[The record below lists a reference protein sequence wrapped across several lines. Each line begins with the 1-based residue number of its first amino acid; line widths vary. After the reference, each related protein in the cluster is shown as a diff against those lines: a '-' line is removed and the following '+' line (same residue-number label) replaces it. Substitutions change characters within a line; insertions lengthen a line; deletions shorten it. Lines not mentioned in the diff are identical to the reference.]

1 MKSTTTGDKKART
14 HELILDTAAKAI
26 RRGGYA
32 GVSVA
37 ELMKEAGLTHGGF
50 YAHFASRNAM
60 LAEAMARASELS
72 SKALTPAVHRAVAEG
87 KSPLRA
93 LVENYLR
100 DAHLEAVEHGC
111 PIAALG
117 SEICRQPQEVR
128 AVALQQIDS
137 LRSAIAQALPAQANK
152 DSADAI
158 MATLV
163 GSLQL
168 ARAYGNNDAGRQLLA
183 ASRRAVL
190 AQYDP
195 AQCEQV
201 QYSNTKQ

>member
-50 YAHFASRNAM
+50 YAHFTSRTAM

-72 SKALTPAVHRAVAEG
+72 SKALAPSVQHAVAEG

-93 LVENYLR
+93 LVEHYLS

-117 SEICRQPQEVR
+117 SEICRQPEEVR
-128 AVALQQIDS
+128 AVAVQQMAA
-137 LRSAIAQALPAQANK
+137 LRNAIARALPVQANTANTDST
-152 DSADAI
+152 DSADVI

-168 ARAYGNNDAGRQLLA
+168 ARAYGNNTAGRQLLA

-190 AQYDP
+190 AQYDLT
-195 AQCEQV
+195 QRDL
-201 QYSNTKQ
+201 T

>member
-50 YAHFASRNAM
+50 YAHFASRTAM
-60 LAEAMARASELS
+60 LAEAMTRASELS
-72 SKALTPAVHRAVAEG
+72 SKALAPSVQHAVAEG

-93 LVENYLR
+93 LVEHYLS
-100 DAHLEAVEHGC
+100 DAHLDAVEHGC

-117 SEICRQPQEVR
+117 SEICRQPEEVR
-128 AVALQQIDS
+128 AVAVQQMAT
-137 LRSAIAQALPAQANK
+137 LRNTIARALPAQANTAST
-152 DSADAI
+152 DSADVI

-168 ARAYGNNDAGRQLLA
+168 ARAYGNNAAGRQLLA

-190 AQYDP
+190 AQYDLT
-195 AQCEQV
+195 QRDL
-201 QYSNTKQ
+201 T

>member
-1 MKSTTTGDKKART
+1 MKNTTTGDKKART

-72 SKALTPAVHRAVAEG
+72 GKALAPLVQQAVAGG

-93 LVENYLR
+93 LVESYLR

-117 SEICRQPQEVR
+117 SEICRQPEEVR
-128 AVALQQIDS
+128 TVALQQMDN
-137 LRSAIAQALPAQANK
+137 LRNAIAQALPVQANK
-152 DSADAI
+152 DSADVI

-163 GSLQL
+163 GCLQL
-168 ARAYGNNDAGRQLLA
+168 ARAYGNNEAGRQLLA

-190 AQYDP
+190 AQYDQ
-195 AQCEQV
+195 A
-201 QYSNTKQ
+201 

>member
-1 MKSTTTGDKKART
+1 MKRTTTGDKKART

-72 SKALTPAVHRAVAEG
+72 SKALAADLQKTVAEG

-93 LVENYLR
+93 LVENYLS
-100 DAHLEAVEHGC
+100 DAHLQALEHGC

-117 SEICRQPQEVR
+117 SEICRQPEEVR
-128 AVALQQIDS
+128 AVALKQMEH
-137 LRSAIAQALPAQANK
+137 LRDAIARTIPAQANTVNK
-152 DSADAI
+152 DNADVI

-168 ARAYGNNDAGRQLLA
+168 ARAYGDNDAGRQLLA
-183 ASRRAVL
+183 SCRSAVL
-190 AQYDP
+190 AQFDL
-195 AQCEQV
+195 AGGGRA
-201 QYSNTKQ
+201 

>member
-1 MKSTTTGDKKART
+1 MKNTTTGDKKART

-72 SKALTPAVHRAVAEG
+72 GKALAPLMQQAVAGG

-117 SEICRQPQEVR
+117 SEICRQPEEVR
-128 AVALQQIDS
+128 TVARQQMDN
-137 LRSAIAQALPAQANK
+137 LRNAIARALPVQANK
-152 DSADAI
+152 DSADVI

-163 GSLQL
+163 GCLQL
-168 ARAYGNNDAGRQLLA
+168 ARAYGNNEAGRQLLA
-183 ASRRAVL
+183 ATRRAVL
-190 AQYDP
+190 AQYDQ
-195 AQCEQV
+195 A
-201 QYSNTKQ
+201 

>member
-1 MKSTTTGDKKART
+1 MKNTTTGDKKART

-72 SKALTPAVHRAVAEG
+72 GKALAPLVQQAVAGG
-87 KSPLRA
+87 KSQLRA
-93 LVENYLR
+93 LVESYLR
-100 DAHLEAVEHGC
+100 DAHLETVEHGC

-117 SEICRQPQEVR
+117 SEICRQPEEVR
-128 AVALQQIDS
+128 TVALQQMDN
-137 LRSAIAQALPAQANK
+137 LRNAIAQALPVQANK
-152 DSADAI
+152 DSADVI

-163 GSLQL
+163 GCLQL
-168 ARAYGNNDAGRQLLA
+168 ARAYGNNEAGRQLLA

-190 AQYDP
+190 AQYDQ
-195 AQCEQV
+195 A
-201 QYSNTKQ
+201 